1 MSIVAII
8 LAAGSSSRMGR
19 PKQVLPLG
27 GKSLVRWSAEAAT
40 GSRAATTIVVTG
52 AAGDAVA
59 GELAG
64 LPVQIVHNPDYAEGM
79 STSLRAGLRA
89 APTDAEAVVVLLADQ
104 PFVDATV
111 VDGLIGLYE
120 QRPAPIVR
128 PRYDGQPGNPVLWD
142 RALFDELLAQTG
154 DQGGRSVLQRH
165 VSEII
170 WLDLPDA
177 RVQLDVDTPEAYASL
192 TASESPPSPAP
203 SQPHPHDDA
212 LRYCQSCAT
221 PLETRPV
228 RFDNNRPHPTCPA
241 CGFIVWSD
249 PKVAVLAVIPWEG
262 GILLGR
268 RTQNPGKGKWSF
280 PSGFVDRGEPVE
292 EALTREVQEET
303 GLIVDVIG
311 LVGVY
316 SARGNPVIVLA
327 YAVEPRAG
335 ALVGEDDLVDL
346 RGFPSERLP
355 EMAFAHDER
364 IVQDWLAFRSRS
376 TRRSERAGP
385 AR

>member
-52 AAGDAVA
+52 AAGDAV
-59 GELAG
+59 GMELAG
-64 LPVQIVHNPDYAEGM
+64 LSVQIVHNPDYAQGM

-89 APTDAEAVVVLLADQ
+89 APADAEAAIVLLADQ
-104 PFVDATV
+104 PFVDAGV

-120 QRPAPIVR
+120 QQRPPIVR

-142 RALFDELLAQTG
+142 RSLFDELLAQTG
-154 DQGGRSVLQRH
+154 DQGGRSVLHQH
-165 VSEII
+165 AKEIV

-192 TASESPPSPAP
+192 TASETPPTTES
-203 SQPHPHDDA
+203 SQPHPHDNA
-212 LRYCQSCAT
+212 LRYCQRCAT
-221 PLETRPV
+221 PLELRPV

-262 GILLGR
+262 GVLLGK
-268 RTQNPGKGKWSF
+268 RTQDPGKGGWSF
-280 PSGFVDRGEPVE
+280 PSGFVDRGEPLE

-303 GLIVDVIG
+303 GLVVDITG

-316 SARGNPVIVLA
+316 SARGNPVVVVA
-327 YAVEPRAG
+327 YAVEPRG
-335 ALVGEDDLVDL
+335 GTLVGEDDLTDL
-346 RGFPSERLP
+346 CGFPTDRLP
-355 EMAFAHDER
+355 EMAFQHDER
-364 IVQDWLAFRSRS
+364 IVRDWLALRER
-376 TRRSERAGP
+376 TAARRS